1 MTEYWYARRFP
12 VGHWRNAMAPIS
24 PKARRVT
31 WVFFGG
37 MAAGMAAFFISGFAG
52 YWQIGAVIFAVLA
65 AYSSWYYF
73 FVPIKRFDRYHTVED
88 YRMGRAGGTAVTDTS
103 LKSTQREKFAITGK
117 FARFSEHWRPKVV
130 AEFTG
135 QELKLVKIKGE
146 FPWHHHD
153 GYDELFIVWK
163 GAMRVEFRDRVVRL
177 AAGEALVVPRGIEH
191 RTTADQETEVMFVA
205 PGGERNT
212 GNVEDQFF
220 TAPDGAK
227 V

>member
-12 VGHWRNAMAPIS
+12 IGHWRNAMAPIS
-24 PKARRVT
+24 PKARRVA

-37 MAAGMAAFFISGFAG
+37 MAAGMTAFFISGFAG

-88 YRMGRAGGTAVTDTS
+88 YRMGRVGGTAVTDAS
-103 LKSTQREKFAITGK
+103 LKGTPREKFAITGK

-135 QELKLVKIKGE
+135 QQLRLVKIKGE

-153 GYDELFIVWK
+153 AYDELFIVWK

-191 RTTADQETEVMFVA
+191 RTAADREAEVMFVA